1 MSPPE
6 AQLTEQIWSS
16 LKIIVLVFAVLSPLI
31 IVFLALRFRRIK
43 KKLIHE
49 HHENQKLIEKRI
61 EIYERIG
68 PKLNDIFS
76 FFSYTGNWKELSPPD
91 IMKLKREL
99 DKEITINT
107 PLFSN
112 DLIRKYNSF
121 ILLCFVSHSGWEH
134 KEKIKSMYELRQ
146 EHIADWKADWIP
158 FFDTNNVVEGIKLK
172 ERYDG
177 LMEYFKKEI
186 NPTPF

>member
-1 MSPPE
+1 MSPPD
-6 AQLTEQIWSS
+6 AQVTKQIWNS
-16 LKIIVLVFAVLSPLI
+16 LHIVISVIAVLAPVL
-31 IVFLALRFRRIK
+31 IVFLLLRFRRIK
-43 KKLIHE
+43 KELIHQ
-49 HHENQKLIEKRI
+49 HQKNQKLIGKRI

-68 PKLNDIFS
+68 PKLNDILS

-99 DKEITINT
+99 DKEITIST
-107 PLFSN
+107 PLFSK
-112 DLIRKYNSF
+112 DLNTKYNSF

-134 KEKIKSMYELRQ
+134 KEKIKTQYEMRQ
-146 EHIADWKADWIP
+146 EHIADWNSDWIH

-177 LMEYFKKEI
+177 LMEYFKHEI
-186 NPTPF
+186 NPTS